1 MKVSCVVGMFKV
13 RARKRSAVIV
23 GGEAVVSGAGWV
35 VSSCVEL
42 CIIWK
47 IRITLVRDCVGC
59 CTMMSLMVTW
69 GVVIVCD
76 WGWNISSARAW
87 RRWGLVLTT
96 RSSRV
101 A

>member
-1 MKVSCVVGMFKV
+1 MFKV
-13 RARKRSAVIV
+13 RVRKRSAVIV
-23 GGEAVVSGAGWV
+23 DGEAVVSGAGWV

-42 CIIWK
+42 CMIWR
-47 IRITLVRDCVGC
+47 IRITSVRDCVGC
-59 CTMMSLMVTW
+59 CMMRSLMVVW
-69 GVVIVCD
+69 GVFVVCA

-87 RRWGLVLTT
+87 RRWGLVLTA